1 MNTLTT
7 RQRKYLK
14 GLAHHLK
21 PVVTIGGKGLT
32 DAVVAELEQGVAH
45 HELMKIKLP
54 AGDKAEREA
63 LLQSAS
69 EAVNAAPVN
78 LIGRTGVIF
87 RAAKPSRFTLPAE

>member
-1 MNTLTT
+1 MKTLNT

-32 DAVVAELEQGVAH
+32 ATVVEELETSIAH

-54 AGDKAEREA
+54 AGSRSERET
-63 LLQSAS
+63 LLGEACSAVHAS
-69 EAVNAAPVN
+69 AVT
-78 LIGRTGVIF
+78 LIGRTGVLF
-87 RAAKPSRFTLPAE
+87 RAAPKSRFQLPD